1 MPDADGRKDKIVIA
15 GGKDM
20 QGFTQYM
27 PTKIVFGKA
36 AEKETGKLIKEYG
49 ASRVLLV
56 YGGESA
62 VKSGLLDRIKEEL
75 RQENI
80 VFEELSGVQPNP
92 RLALA
97 REGVKKAAG
106 MKAELMLAV
115 GGGSVIDTAKAIA
128 VGAANPDA
136 DIWDVWMG
144 KASVRA
150 AKPVG
155 AVLTISAA
163 GSEMSDSAVITNQET
178 GKKAGFNSDI
188 VRPKFAVLNP
198 ELTFTLPKYQLAC
211 GIVDILMH
219 TLERYFTPVSGNQ
232 LTDEIAEGLMRT
244 LIENGKTAYEDQ
256 ENYEAMSEIMWCGS
270 LSHNN
275 LTGLGRPKDFA
286 CHKLGHE
293 IGGMFDE
300 AHGATLSAV
309 WGSWARYVYKLDV
322 ARFARYGRKVWK
334 IEDKGEEET
343 AVLAIEATEEF
354 FRFLHMPTCI
364 GEMNIGVQ
372 PEEVLKRM
380 ADSATKGDTVKLGCF
395 KKLSAQDMY
404 EIYKAANHR

>member
-1 MPDADGRKDKIVIA
+1 
-15 GGKDM
+15 M
-20 QGFTQYM
+20 QKFVQHM
-27 PTKIVFGKA
+27 PTKIVFGKD
-36 AEKETGKLIKEYG
+36 AEKEAGKLAKEFG
-49 ASRVLLV
+49 VSRVLLV
-56 YGGESA
+56 YGGGS
-62 VKSGLLDRIKEEL
+62 VVRSGLLGRIKASLDGEG
-75 RQENI
+75 I
-80 VFEELSGVQPNP
+80 VIQELSGVQPNP
-92 RLALA
+92 RLSLA
-97 REGVKKAAG
+97 REGVKRAIDFQ
-106 MKAELMLAV
+106 AELILAV
-115 GGGSVIDTAKAIA
+115 GGGSVIDTAKAVA
-128 VGAANPDA
+128 VGAANPET

-144 KASVRA
+144 KASVTE

-163 GSEMSDSAVITNQET
+163 GSEMSDSAVLTNAET

-188 VRPKFAVLNP
+188 VRPKFALMNP
-198 ELTFTLPKYQLAC
+198 ELTYTLPKYQLSC

-244 LIENGKTAYEDQ
+244 VIKNGKIAYENQ
-256 ENYEAMSEIMWCGS
+256 EDYDAMSEIMWCGS

-309 WGSWARYVYKLDV
+309 WGSWARYVYKLDA
-322 ARFARYGRKVWK
+322 ARFARFGRNVWK

-364 GEMNIGVQ
+364 GEMKIGV
-372 PEEVLKRM
+372 LSDDALRKM

-395 KKLSAQDMY
+395 KKLGAQEMY
-404 EIYKAANHR
+404 EIYKAANHE